1 MYKKR
6 LRKKPQLHSTTYFRS
21 TVNKNFLHV
30 TTRDMVLF
38 GYYIDL
44 LTLSNTR
51 EMTLMEKKG

>member
-1 MYKKR
+1 